1 MEKIE
6 KIKYYYSDL
15 GLFEIFEENGKF
27 FNKNNLNEVK
37 IKKAY
42 NSKEE
47 ARINFLK
54 SKIELTDEKI
64 KTMEKS
70 IKKYQENNDVLIQE
84 LNSLIQEHPELILI

>member
-1 MEKIE
+1 MK

-27 FNKNNLNEVK
+27 FNKDNLNEVK

-47 ARINFLK
+47 ARIN
-54 SKIELTDEKI
+54 
-64 KTMEKS
+64 
-70 IKKYQENNDVLIQE
+70 
-84 LNSLIQEHPELILI
+84 